1 MRAGPAA
8 ATAGRGSYE
17 SRKAVFGA
25 VLLWAAVKMLRGG
38 SGWRS
43 ALSAASTLRGA
54 KNVPSCR
61 R

>member
-1 MRAGPAA
+1 MRPTALRQLARWMTTEAG
-8 ATAGRGSYE
+8 
-17 SRKAVFGA
+17 
-25 VLLWAAVKMLRGG
+25 LAAVVIHRA
-38 SGWRS
+38 SWRS